1 MSRSTDRLA
10 SEAWRALASARDLDS
25 SDRARFLAV
34 IQRGGGHPLHGA
46 WCKLAWHAS
55 MPDGA
60 RAFRPMVNIHG
71 DWWRLRAGGDRYWP
85 TVGPPAK
92 RAQKG
97 GGRPTTWDGDR
108 GTDWFQWEASSQV
121 EAVRLMLDWLAG
133 RLTELRPPEWRPGQA

>member
-1 MSRSTDRLA
+1 MRSSANRA
-10 SEAWRALASARDLDS
+10 SWSGTKAL
-25 SDRARFLAV
+25 
-34 IQRGGGHPLHGA
+34 
-46 WCKLAWHAS
+46 
-55 MPDGA
+55 
-60 RAFRPMVNIHG
+60 
-71 DWWRLRAGGDRYWP
+71 

-97 GGRPTTWDGDR
+97 GGRPTTLDGDR